1 MEYKDL
7 EKKKEGELVE
17 MLSQERAKLYELR
30 LKLSVNQ
37 MKDVREIREVRKT
50 IAQILSQLRCI
61 KTQ

>member
-7 EKKKEGELVE
+7 EKKKESELVE

-37 MKDVREIREVRKT
+37 IKDVREIREVRKT
-50 IAQILSQLRCI
+50 IAQVLSQLRCI